1 MPTTIRFS
9 WRAAMTRRGF
19 TAPELAVVFV
29 IMAAASLLVVRGN
42 VVARHRARDA
52 SCMSNLKQLALA
64 LQLYAADNDYRFP
77 PEPKAWR
84 PIAPYARD
92 NLGVFECPYAGRDRR
107 SGDQISDYPSPDSG
121 ERRETVR
128 SDYLL
133 NSTVQTDDLPTVII
147 AGDDVP
153 DRHPGGRWIG
163 VRLDGAATRY
173 PAQQWA
179 QKLGKV
185 TKDVKEAK

>member
-1 MPTTIRFS
+1 
-9 WRAAMTRRGF
+9 MTRRGF

-29 IMAAASLLVVRGN
+29 IIAAASLLVARGN
-42 VVARHRARDA
+42 VVARHRAWDVR
-52 SCMSNLKQLALA
+52 CMSNLRQLAIS

-84 PIAPYARD
+84 PIAVYARD
-92 NLGVFECPYAGRDRR
+92 NLEVFECPYARKHRR
-107 SGDQISDYPSPDSG
+107 SGEQMPAYPLSDSA
-121 ERRETVR
+121 ERQETVR

-133 NSTVQTDDLPTVII
+133 NPTVQTDDLPMVII

-163 VRLDGAATRY
+163 VRLDGAAAWY
-173 PAQQWA
+173 PARQWA